1 MMLRMNKQITATPL
15 LKLMIS
21 TQSQTVPMILVTEM
35 ETEQVK
41 VHRVTITVEPAY
53 KDVLREGK
61 LLTVIEALY

>member
-1 MMLRMNKQITATPL
+1 
-15 LKLMIS
+15 
-21 TQSQTVPMILVTEM
+21 M